1 MGGDV
6 TVSGKT
12 PTKALLK
19 RAVKAA
25 QMSKPVELLKTR
37 DLGAIDKE
45 IVTLSQELKDKIAQS
60 KEIAAKGNTKSYTP
74 EEAAFMDDIKA
85 KGARLSQLKAT
96 KEKILKTTV
105 KRQDRNID
113 TANVDLD

>member
-1 MGGDV
+1 MGGNV

-12 PTKALLK
+12 PTKAFLQ
-19 RAVKAA
+19 RAVKVA
-25 QMSKPVELLKTR
+25 QMGKSVELLKTR
-37 DLGAIDKE
+37 DLGAVDKE
-45 IVTLSQELKDKIAQS
+45 ITDLSQELKSKVARS